1 MITKNKIVILGNEW
15 VTKSCIQVA
24 GATEEADFFFFLM
37 RWKNKTP
44 SKV

>member
-24 GATEEADFFFFLM
+24 GATEEADFFFFNEM
-37 RWKNKTP
+37 KK
-44 SKV
+44 